1 MCNTGKHIGPI
12 RKKRAFPSA
21 KTRIYAFYDRI
32 AFLFVIVK
40 FKLSL
45 HYTPLLALLLY
56 HESQSFGHQNVK
68 KRQHPS
74 PPECHRIYCYLP
86 TVTINLLSSKWYAMS
101 CQHIPQL
108 LVLLSEA
115 VIFRLQ
121 STMFHLLTNTVP

>member
-12 RKKRAFPSA
+12 RKKEHSRQQKHAFMPFM
-21 KTRIYAFYDRI
+21 TGLL
-32 AFLFVIVK
+32 FLFVIVK

-68 KRQHPS
+68 KRQYPS

-86 TVTINLLSSKWYAMS
+86 TVMINLLSSK
-101 CQHIPQL
+101 
-108 LVLLSEA
+108 
-115 VIFRLQ
+115 
-121 STMFHLLTNTVP
+121 